1 MRSWLFCSF
10 FKKGLPEK
18 EVKVKYL
25 VYLMEKASRA
35 TDESKGIEKLNWV
48 VDYKDF
54 SQLAGIVLTKVSK
67 EILDVLQDHYPGF
80 IFKLFPGS
88 SLITSP

>member
-1 MRSWLFCSF
+1 M
-10 FKKGLPEK
+10 
-18 EVKVKYL
+18 KYL

-35 TDESKGIEKLNWV
+35 ADESKGIEKLIWV

-67 EILDVLQDHYPGF
+67 EILDILTATLDSPLG
-80 IFKLFPGS
+80 LF
-88 SLITSP
+88 SPS